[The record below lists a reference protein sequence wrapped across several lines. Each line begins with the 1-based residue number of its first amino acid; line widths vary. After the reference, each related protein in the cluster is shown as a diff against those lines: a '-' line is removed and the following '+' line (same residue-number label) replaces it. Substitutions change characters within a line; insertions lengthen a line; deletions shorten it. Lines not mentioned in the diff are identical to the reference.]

1 MPTRYNTTTYKNGS
15 LDLGYSSEDIPE
27 DFSIP
32 SCTIEDVD
40 RALFNFFNEEIP
52 LFYKRRKAIKR
63 VPIIFATGERFAILA
78 RKKPLRD
85 KTGAIILPLVS
96 ILRSGIDQTNA
107 KGAAHGQ
114 GSPML
119 IKVRISKEDPRYQR
133 LQNRFGFEN
142 ADDIAVSA
150 GNKTDAGLG
159 GGTDGGRIATRRTV
173 FPTPI
178 AVSGGT
184 ILEPHTAKNII
195 EFIEI
200 PPIKQYTANYEIT
213 FWTQYTQEMNSLLT
227 TVMGGYTQNHQRT
240 FLITTKSGYK
250 FSAYIDAALNP
261 SNNFDDFSDDERL
274 VKYSFSVSV
283 PAYVVAPQE
292 PGLPVPFRR
301 SISAPDINFGVS
313 ELSSHMNTGAPSSVA
328 AGEPGHFILE
338 DIDTDDMGIPGQA
351 MPVGSNSVLT
361 TGFPGAVTVVSNNVN
376 IGSTNSDSTSTG
388 ATYPNRPKVIITKRN
403 PFTGKDETS
412 QYNVLYA
419 NNKKGETVFRQSK
432 YPSYGLSID
441 LGDLFKD

>member
-1 MPTRYNTTTYKNGS
+1 MSTRYNTIAYKNGS

-32 SCTIEDVD
+32 PCTIEDVD

-52 LFYKRRKAIKR
+52 LFYKRKKAMKR

-78 RKKPLRD
+78 RKRPLRD

-96 ILRSGIDQTNA
+96 ILRSGIDQANA
-107 KGAAHGQ
+107 KGAAHCQNG
-114 GSPML
+114 PVY
-119 IKVRISKEDPRYQR
+119 IKVRLSKEDPRYQR
-133 LQNRFGFEN
+133 LQNRWGFEN
-142 ADDIAVSA
+142 ADEIATAAAS
-150 GNKTDAGLG
+150 KTDAGVG
-159 GGTDGGRIATRRTV
+159 GGTDGGRLATRRAI

-184 ILEPHTAKNII
+184 ILKPHTGKNII

-200 PPIKQYTANYEIT
+200 PAIKQYTANYEIT

-227 TVMGGYTQNHQRT
+227 TIMGGYTQNHQRT
-240 FLITTKSGYK
+240 FLITTKLGYK
-250 FSAYIDAALNP
+250 FSAYIDAALSP

-274 VKYSFSVSV
+274 VKYSFNVSV
-283 PAYVVAPQE
+283 PAYVVAPQG

-301 SISAPDINFGVS
+301 TVSAPEINFGVS
-313 ELSSHMNTGAPSSVA
+313 EMSAQMNVGAPSGVA
-328 AGEPGHFILE
+328 AGDPGHFILE

-351 MPVGSNSVLT
+351 IPRRTNSTLT
-361 TGFPGAVTVVSNNVN
+361 TGFPGATSVVSTNVN

-412 QYNVLYA
+412 QYSVLYA